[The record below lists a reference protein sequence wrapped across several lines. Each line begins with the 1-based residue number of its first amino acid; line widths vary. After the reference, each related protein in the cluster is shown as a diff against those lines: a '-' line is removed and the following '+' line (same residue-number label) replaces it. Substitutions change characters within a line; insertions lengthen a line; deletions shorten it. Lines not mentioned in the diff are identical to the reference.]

1 MRIKSSTLLVTVCAV
16 LTCAM
21 PAAAQT
27 GTLDRVKET
36 AFIKLG
42 YLDNARPFSFAGTG
56 GKAEGYTVE
65 LCQRVVEELKK
76 DLALPNLQSEFAP
89 VALDFRMFAIDA
101 ARIDLLCS
109 PTSVTLAKRKEA
121 SFSIPVFGGGIRA
134 VMLKDSAAKLRAA
147 IEADAKAKPTAP
159 IWRGSPASRLL
170 KGMTFAVVTGTAS
183 EKWLEGR
190 KQTLKVDA
198 KVEPVADY
206 QTGLRLLEEG
216 KVDAFFGDRSLT
228 LAAIDP
234 AARKNFTVLD
244 RQFTHEPYAL
254 GLAKGDDDFRVAVDR
269 ALSHVYA
276 SPDFP
281 KLYAKWFGE
290 YDDKTDLFFQWVRI
304 PD

>member
-1 MRIKSSTLLVTVCAV
+1 MRIKSSALFAV
-16 LTCAM
+16 ACVALAGAM

-27 GTLDRVKET
+27 LDRIKET

-42 YLDNARPFSFAGTG
+42 FLDDARPFSYAGAG

-65 LCQRVVEELKK
+65 LCQRIVEDLKK
-76 DLALPNLQSEFAP
+76 ELALPNLQSEFAP
-89 VALDFRMFAIDA
+89 VALDFRMFALDA

-147 IEADAKAKPTAP
+147 IEADSKAQPTSP
-159 IWRGSPASRLL
+159 VWRGSPAARLL
-170 KGMTFAVVTGTAS
+170 KGMKFAVVTGTAS

-190 KQTLKVDA
+190 KQKLKVDA
-198 KVEPVADY
+198 TVEPVADY
-206 QTGLRLLEEG
+206 HTGLRLLQEG
-216 KVDAFFGDRSLT
+216 KVDAFFGDRNLM

-234 AARKNFTVLD
+234 AARKNYTVLD

-254 GLAKGDDDFRVAVDR
+254 GLAKGDDDFRAAVDR

-276 SPDFP
+276 SPDFA
-281 KLYAKWFGE
+281 KLYAKYFGE
-290 YDDKTDLFFQWVRI
+290 YDDKTDLFFQWVTI

>member
-1 MRIKSSTLLVTVCAV
+1 MRIKSSALFAV
-16 LTCAM
+16 ACVALAGAM
-21 PAAAQT
+21 PAAA

-42 YLDNARPFSFAGTG
+42 YLDDARPFSFAGSG

-76 DLALPNLQSEFAP
+76 DLGLPNLQSEFAP
-89 VALDFRMFAIDA
+89 VAIDFRMFALDA
-101 ARIDLLCS
+101 ARIDLLCA
-109 PTSVTLAKRKEA
+109 PTTVTLAKRKEA

-147 IEADAKAKPTAP
+147 LEADKSAKPTTP
-159 IWRGSPASRLL
+159 IWRGSPAARVL

-183 EKWLEGR
+183 QQWLEGR
-190 KQTLKVDA
+190 KVKLGVDA

-206 QTGLRLLEEG
+206 ATGLRMLQEG
-216 KVDAFFGDRSLT
+216 RVDAFFGDRSLIV
-228 LAAIDP
+228 AAIDP
-234 AARKNFTVLD
+234 AARKNYTVLD

-254 GLAKGDDDFRVAVDR
+254 GMAKDDDDFRAAVDR

-276 SPDFP
+276 SPDFA
-281 KLYAKWFGE
+281 KLYSKYFGE
-290 YDDKTDLFFQWVRI
+290 YDDKTDLFFQWVTI

>member
-1 MRIKSSTLLVTVCAV
+1 MRIKSSTLLVTACAALV
-16 LTCAM
+16 CAM

-27 GTLDRVKET
+27 LDRIKET

-42 YLDNARPFSFAGTG
+42 YLDDAKPFSFAGTG

-65 LCQRVVEELKK
+65 LCKYVVEDLKK
-76 DLALPNLQSEFAP
+76 ELALPNLQSEFAP
-89 VALDFRMFAIDA
+89 VALDFRMFALDA

-147 IEADAKAKPTAP
+147 IEADTKAPPTSP
-159 IWRGSPASRLL
+159 VWRGSPAARLL
-170 KGMTFAVVTGTAS
+170 KGMKFAVVTGTAS

-198 KVEPVADY
+198 TVEPVADY
-206 QTGLRLLEEG
+206 HTGLRLLQEG
-216 KVDAFFGDRSLT
+216 KVDAFFGDRNLM

-234 AARKNFTVLD
+234 AARKNYTVLD

-254 GLAKGDDDFRVAVDR
+254 GLAKGDDDFRAAVDR

-276 SPDFP
+276 SPEFA
-281 KLYAKWFGE
+281 KLYSKYFGE
-290 YDDKTDLFFQWVRI
+290 YDDKTDLFFQWVTI

>member
-1 MRIKSSTLLVTVCAV
+1 MRIKSSAMFAAACLALVCA
-16 LTCAM
+16 L
-21 PAAAQT
+21 PATAQ
-27 GTLDRVKET
+27 TLDRIKET

-42 YLDNARPFSFAGTG
+42 YLDDARPFSFAGSA

-65 LCQRVVEELKK
+65 LCQRIVEELKK
-76 DLALPNLQSEFAP
+76 ELSLPNLNSEFAP

-121 SFSIPVFGGGIRA
+121 SFSIPVFAGGIRA
-134 VMLKDSAAKLRAA
+134 VMMRDAATKLRTAL
-147 IEADAKAKPTAP
+147 EADAEAQKATPV
-159 IWRGSPASRLL
+159 WRGSPASRVL
-170 KGMTFAVVTGTAS
+170 KGMTFAVITGTTS

-190 KQTLKVDA
+190 RQSLRVDA
-198 KVEPVADY
+198 KIEPVADY
-206 QTGLRLLEEG
+206 HTGLRLLQER
-216 KVDAFFGDRSLT
+216 KVDALFGDRNLI

-234 AARKNFTVLD
+234 GARKNYTVLD

-254 GLAKGDDDFRVAVDR
+254 GLAKGDDDFRAAVDR

-281 KLYAKWFGE
+281 KLYTKWFGE
-290 YDDKTDLFFQWVRI
+290 YDDRTDLFFQWITI